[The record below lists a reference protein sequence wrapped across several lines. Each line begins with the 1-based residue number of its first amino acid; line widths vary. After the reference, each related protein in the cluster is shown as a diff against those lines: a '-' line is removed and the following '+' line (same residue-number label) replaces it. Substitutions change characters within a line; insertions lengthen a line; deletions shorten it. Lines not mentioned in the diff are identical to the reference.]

1 LLVIHTGGV
10 AAHSWVGLND
20 VETIQN
26 MGKSANTRAMVRPM
40 AWCQRKGVCRIYACF
55 PSNIMRARSADRP
68 DEPRRHVQLLKYFMP
83 ARAGAKT
90 NNCDGIQI
98 YSAWRSRQARHE
110 HDTLRLCQPG
120 AFLNGGVQFDDDTV
134 FDRIAA
140 PNIAFVA
147 GRSMGWAIRA
157 ALPWLAI
164 LLAFLV
170 IVTYV
175 PEISLTLPNLIDQ
188 WRGIK

>member
-1 LLVIHTGGV
+1 MTPCAYANPALSSM
-10 AAHSWVGLND
+10 AAFSL
-20 VETIQN
+20 T
-26 MGKSANTRAMVRPM
+26 M
-40 AWCQRKGVCRIYACF
+40 
-55 PSNIMRARSADRP
+55 
-68 DEPRRHVQLLKYFMP
+68 
-83 ARAGAKT
+83 
-90 NNCDGIQI
+90 
-98 YSAWRSRQARHE
+98 
-110 HDTLRLCQPG
+110 
-120 AFLNGGVQFDDDTV
+120 TV